1 MVPKLK
7 PKSKIE
13 VEGAIF
19 DWLSYYKIP
28 LKIAFSL
35 KAIIYFFKHYS
46 NHLLVKIFGNLLV
59 HFAIIIW
66 CNNKIMKVCFFVRLF
81 RGRLQVL
88 MNTSS
93 DDHYSKNI
101 HYSPFVSHFLQNKLL
116 QVSHQGV
123 ENWLILSLSSIK
135 KIKNNSLWSTQHDP
149 SGRVPPWTYS
159 SPEYSS
165 TPMYNPSSQ
174 IRYDFAAILN
184 VMSDCDCDSSTMGIW
199 NWD

>member
-35 KAIIYFFKHYS
+35 KAIIYFFKHYPK
-46 NHLLVKIFGNLLV
+46 HLLFKIFGNLLV

-123 ENWLILSLSSIK
+123 ENWLKLSLSSIK
-135 KIKNNSLWSTQHDP
+135 YSPIIHARVSGSNLARAWAKYMRNGWINFIVQNDMIYFSTSAGLCMPRLELELFVLKQ
-149 SGRVPPWTYS
+149 
-159 SPEYSS
+159 S
-165 TPMYNPSSQ
+165 T
-174 IRYDFAAILN
+174 
-184 VMSDCDCDSSTMGIW
+184 
-199 NWD
+199 